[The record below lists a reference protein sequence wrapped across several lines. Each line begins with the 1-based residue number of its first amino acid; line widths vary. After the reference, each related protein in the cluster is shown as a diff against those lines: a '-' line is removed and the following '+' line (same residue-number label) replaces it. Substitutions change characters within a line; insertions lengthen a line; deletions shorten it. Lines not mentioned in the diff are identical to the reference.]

1 MMMIMADF
9 AGCEQEAKALE
20 EEAGSTQAMIGEYG
34 TEVPRNS
41 GSSLCSFLGF
51 FGKT

>member
-34 TEVPRNS
+34 TEEFGQQPLFFS
-41 GSSLCSFLGF
+41 WL